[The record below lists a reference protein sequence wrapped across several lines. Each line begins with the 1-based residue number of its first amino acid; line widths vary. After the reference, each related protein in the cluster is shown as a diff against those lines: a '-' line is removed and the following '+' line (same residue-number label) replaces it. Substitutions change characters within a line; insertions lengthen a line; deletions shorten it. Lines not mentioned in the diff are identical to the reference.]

1 MKRFLCGFL
10 ITLSFSGT
18 VYAAGVYPV
27 SVETVQNRKQEEI
40 HKVYELKDGETP
52 EMIPKND
59 FEHNGVW
66 YELRD
71 ILKEEL
77 PSYETKQIT
86 EPVTLESQSN
96 KMEDILPLIPADK
109 DVQTEDGFSGRLELD
124 ISSVK
129 IESKGTGRSN
139 YQKSVT
145 RTYPNL
151 AGADLQYIPKTTVEG
166 GSTLQFSSVEW
177 QSDNTANVDDYAITD
192 RFTAIVTYSGT
203 GTRSYSKGY
212 IVTAEYKGTVSKTS
226 MDITRYTAVF
236 RSGEPVV
243 IGNPPV
249 DWRQIL
255 VISGG
260 ILAVPIVLA
269 AVWFVKQRGAR
280 KHENDD
286 MEQAEADA
294 DDGGGIGG
302 GNDDSYPGVRP

>member
-1 MKRFLCGFL
+1 MKRFLCSFL
-10 ITLSFSGT
+10 ITLSFCGT
-18 VYAAGVYPV
+18 AFAANVYPV
-27 SVETVQNRKQEEI
+27 SVETVQDGKNEEI
-40 HKVYELKDGETP
+40 HKVYELKNGETP

-71 ILKEEL
+71 ILKEEI

-96 KMEDILPLIPADK
+96 KMEDILPLIPAEK
-109 DVQTEDGFSGRLELD
+109 DVQTEDGFSGKLELD

-129 IESKGTGRSN
+129 IESKGTGRSS
-139 YQKSVT
+139 YQKSIT

-177 QSDNTANVDDYAITD
+177 QSDNTANVDDYAVTD

-236 RSGEPVV
+236 RSGEPVIVGTPPDGWQRVLPFFCGV
-243 IGNPPV
+243 IAV
-249 DWRQIL
+249 
-255 VISGG
+255 
-260 ILAVPIVLA
+260 LAVLM
-269 AVWFVKQRGAR
+269 AVWFIRRKGA
-280 KHENDD
+280 KKNEDYDMAQEENV
-286 MEQAEADA
+286 ADN
-294 DDGGGIGG
+294 GGGTA
-302 GNDDSYPGVRP
+302 DSDGTAYPGICP

>member
-1 MKRFLCGFL
+1 MKNFLCGFL
-10 ITLSFSGT
+10 ITLSFSST
-18 VYAAGVYPV
+18 VYAAGVYPI
-27 SVETVQNRKQEEI
+27 SVEMVQDGKQEEI
-40 HKVYELKDGETP
+40 HKVYELKNSETP

-96 KMEDILPLIPADK
+96 KMEDILPLIPAEK

-129 IESKGTGRSN
+129 IESKGTGRSS
-139 YQKSVT
+139 Y
-145 RTYPNL
+145 RNL

>member
-1 MKRFLCGFL
+1 MKRFLCSFL
-10 ITLSFSGT
+10 ITLSFCGT
-18 VYAAGVYPV
+18 AFAANVYPV
-27 SVETVQNRKQEEI
+27 SVETVQDGKNEEI
-40 HKVYELKDGETP
+40 HKVYELKNGETP

-71 ILKEEL
+71 ILKEEI

-96 KMEDILPLIPADK
+96 KMEDILPLIPAEK
-109 DVQTEDGFSGRLELD
+109 DVQTEDGFSGKLELD

-129 IESKGTGRSN
+129 IESKGTGRSS

-177 QSDNTANVDDYAITD
+177 QSDNTANVDDYAVTD

-236 RSGEPVV
+236 RSGEPVIVGTPPDGWQRVLPFFCGV
-243 IGNPPV
+243 IAV
-249 DWRQIL
+249 
-255 VISGG
+255 
-260 ILAVPIVLA
+260 LAVLM
-269 AVWFVKQRGAR
+269 AVWFIKRKGA
-280 KHENDD
+280 KKNEDYDLAQEENV
-286 MEQAEADA
+286 ADN
-294 DDGGGIGG
+294 GGGTADC
-302 GNDDSYPGVRP
+302 DDAYPGIRP

>member
-1 MKRFLCGFL
+1 MKNFLCGFL
-10 ITLSFSGT
+10 ITLSFSST
-18 VYAAGVYPV
+18 VYAAGVYPI
-27 SVETVQNRKQEEI
+27 SVEMVQDGKQEEI
-40 HKVYELKDGETP
+40 HKVYELKNSETP

-96 KMEDILPLIPADK
+96 KMEDILPLIPAEK

-129 IESKGTGRSN
+129 IESKGTGRSS
-139 YQKSVT
+139 YRKSVT

-236 RSGEPVV
+236 HSGDPVV
-243 IGNPPV
+243 VGTP
-249 DWRQIL
+249 
-255 VISGG
+255 
-260 ILAVPIVLA
+260 A
-269 AVWFVKQRGAR
+269 
-280 KHENDD
+280 
-286 MEQAEADA
+286 
-294 DDGGGIGG
+294 
-302 GNDDSYPGVRP
+302 

>member
-1 MKRFLCGFL
+1 MKRFLCSFL
-10 ITLSFSGT
+10 ITLSFCGT
-18 VYAAGVYPV
+18 AFAANVYPV
-27 SVETVQNRKQEEI
+27 SVETVQDGKNEEI
-40 HKVYELKDGETP
+40 HKVYELKNGETP

-71 ILKEEL
+71 ILKEEI

-96 KMEDILPLIPADK
+96 KMEDILPLIPAEK
-109 DVQTEDGFSGRLELD
+109 DVQTEDGFSGKLELD

-129 IESKGTGRSN
+129 IESKGTGRSS

-177 QSDNTANVDDYAITD
+177 QSDNTANVDDYAVTD

-236 RSGEPVV
+236 RSGEPVIVGTPPDGWQRVLPFFCGV
-243 IGNPPV
+243 IAV
-249 DWRQIL
+249 
-255 VISGG
+255 
-260 ILAVPIVLA
+260 LAVLM
-269 AVWFVKQRGAR
+269 AVWFIKRKGA
-280 KHENDD
+280 KKNEDYDLAQEENV
-286 MEQAEADA
+286 ADN
-294 DDGGGIGG
+294 GGGTADR
-302 GNDDSYPGVRP
+302 DDAYPGVRP

>member
-1 MKRFLCGFL
+1 MKRFLCSFL
-10 ITLSFSGT
+10 ITLSFCGT
-18 VYAAGVYPV
+18 AFAANVYPV
-27 SVETVQNRKQEEI
+27 SVETVQDGKNEEI
-40 HKVYELKDGETP
+40 HKVYELKNGETP

-59 FEHNGVW
+59 FEHNDVW

-71 ILKEEL
+71 ILKEEI

-96 KMEDILPLIPADK
+96 KMEDILPLIPAEK
-109 DVQTEDGFSGRLELD
+109 DVQTEDGFSGKLELD

-129 IESKGTGRSN
+129 IESKGTGRSS

-177 QSDNTANVDDYAITD
+177 QSDNTANVDDYAVTD

-243 IGNPPV
+243 VGTAPDGWQRVLPFFCG
-249 DWRQIL
+249 
-255 VISGG
+255 VIAV
-260 ILAVPIVLA
+260 LAVLM
-269 AVWFVKQRGAR
+269 AVWFIRRKGA
-280 KHENDD
+280 KKNEDYDMAQEENV
-286 MEQAEADA
+286 ADN
-294 DDGGGIGG
+294 GGGTA
-302 GNDDSYPGVRP
+302 DSDGTAYPGIRP

>member
-1 MKRFLCGFL
+1 MKRFLCSFL
-10 ITLSFSGT
+10 ITLSFCGT
-18 VYAAGVYPV
+18 AFAANVYPV
-27 SVETVQNRKQEEI
+27 SVETVQDGKNEEI
-40 HKVYELKDGETP
+40 HKVYELKNGETP

-59 FEHNGVW
+59 FEHNGIW

-71 ILKEEL
+71 ILKEEI

-96 KMEDILPLIPADK
+96 KMEDILPLIPAEK
-109 DVQTEDGFSGRLELD
+109 EVQTEDGFSGKLELD

-129 IESKGTGRSN
+129 IESKGTGRSS

-177 QSDNTANVDDYAITD
+177 QSDNTANVDDYAVTD

-236 RSGEPVV
+236 RSGEPVIVGTPPDGWQRVLPFFCGV
-243 IGNPPV
+243 IAV
-249 DWRQIL
+249 
-255 VISGG
+255 
-260 ILAVPIVLA
+260 LAVLM
-269 AVWFVKQRGAR
+269 AVWFIRRKGA
-280 KHENDD
+280 KKNEDYDMAQEENV
-286 MEQAEADA
+286 ADN
-294 DDGGGIGG
+294 GGGTA
-302 GNDDSYPGVRP
+302 DSDGTAYPGIRP

>member
-1 MKRFLCGFL
+1 MKRFLCSFL
-10 ITLSFSGT
+10 IALSFCGT
-18 VYAAGVYPV
+18 AFAADVYPV
-27 SVETVQNRKQEEI
+27 SVETVQEGEQAEI
-40 HKVYELKDGETP
+40 HKVYELKNGETP

-66 YELRD
+66 YELKD

-77 PSYETKQIT
+77 PSYETKQVT

-96 KMEDILPLIPADK
+96 KMEDILPLIPAEK

-129 IESKGTGRSN
+129 IESKGTGTSS

-177 QSDNTANVDDYAITD
+177 QSDNTANVDDYAVTD

-203 GTRSYSKGY
+203 DTRSYSKGY

-236 RSGEPVV
+236 HSGDPVV
-243 IGNPPV
+243 VGTPP
-249 DWRQIL
+249 DRWQKAIPFFCG
-255 VISGG
+255 VI
-260 ILAVPIVLA
+260 AVIVVLA
-269 AVWFVKQRGAR
+269 AVWFAKQKGAR
-280 KHENDD
+280 KHEDD
-286 MEQAEADA
+286 GMEQAEGNA
-294 DDGGGIGG
+294 DDSGSAGG
-302 GNDDSYPGVRP
+302 DDNAYPGIRP

>member
-1 MKRFLCGFL
+1 MKRFLCSFL
-10 ITLSFSGT
+10 ITLSFCGT
-18 VYAAGVYPV
+18 AFAANVYPV
-27 SVETVQNRKQEEI
+27 SVETVQDGKNEEI
-40 HKVYELKDGETP
+40 HKVYELKNGETP

-71 ILKEEL
+71 ILKEEI

-96 KMEDILPLIPADK
+96 KMEDILPLIPAEK
-109 DVQTEDGFSGRLELD
+109 DVQTEDGFSGKLELD

-129 IESKGTGRSN
+129 IESKGTGRSS

-177 QSDNTANVDDYAITD
+177 QSDNTANVDDYAVTD

-236 RSGEPVV
+236 RSGEPV
-243 IGNPPV
+243 IAGTPPDGWQRV
-249 DWRQIL
+249 L
-255 VISGG
+255 PFFCGVMAV
-260 ILAVPIVLA
+260 LAVLM
-269 AVWFVKQRGAR
+269 AVWFIRRKGA
-280 KHENDD
+280 KKNEDYDMAQEENV
-286 MEQAEADA
+286 ADN
-294 DDGGGIGG
+294 GGGTA
-302 GNDDSYPGVRP
+302 DSDGTAYPGIRP